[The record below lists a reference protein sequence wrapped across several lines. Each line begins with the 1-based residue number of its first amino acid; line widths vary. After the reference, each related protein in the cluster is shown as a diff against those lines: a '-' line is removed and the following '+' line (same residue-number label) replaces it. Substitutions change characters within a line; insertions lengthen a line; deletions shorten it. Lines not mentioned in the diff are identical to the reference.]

1 MIQTQKDLEQWYDT
15 TDPWNYENSLDD
27 IKRRDILLAEIPNR
41 TYDNVLDI
49 GCGSGFVTRDLPGK
63 HIFGVD
69 LSAQAIKQAQKIG
82 KRRNISKLGRP
93 IKYSVADLFELQE
106 HFPENFFDLIIMTG
120 VLYPQY
126 IGQSQT
132 LVYHIIDSLLNKH
145 GILVSVHINE
155 WYKSQF
161 PFLKLKEYMYKYLTF
176 THRLELY
183 IKP

>member
-1 MIQTQKDLEQWYDT
+1 MIQSQEDLEQWYNT
-15 TDPWNYENSLDD
+15 ADPWNYEDSLDD
-27 IKRRDILLAEIPNR
+27 IKRRDILLAEIPKR
-41 TYDNVLDI
+41 AYQNVLDI

-63 HIFGVD
+63 HIFGTD
-69 LSAQAIKQAQKIG
+69 LSTQAIKQAKQSG
-82 KRRNISKLGRP
+82 KRRNKSESNSA
-93 IKYSVADLFELQE
+93 IKYSVADLFKLQE
-106 HFPENFFDLIIMTG
+106 HFSDKKFDLIIITG

-132 LVYHIIDSLLNKH
+132 LVYHIIDSMLKKD
-145 GILVSVHINE
+145 GILASVHINE

-161 PFLKLKEYMYKYLTF
+161 PFLKLQEYMYKYLTF